1 MKTKDRILH
10 VSLYLFNTEGEG
22 NVSTVDIANELDM
35 SPGNL
40 YYHFKGKEPIV
51 GRLLESYSQ
60 GMETLMNQPEK
71 SLKSLEDHWLYLYV
85 LTEQVYHFRF
95 FYRNATDLLLRMPK
109 LQQRFTR
116 LQQHME
122 ASLAMLMNK
131 LSSAGSMNI
140 GPDEVAGFSQSLCL
154 QLTQWFNYNEILG
167 RNLDEKQSIHS
178 AVYQLISLSLPY
190 VNSGQQDLLKG
201 LKDLYY
207 EA

>member
-10 VSLYLFNTEGEG
+10 VSLDLFNTEGEG

-51 GRLLESYSQ
+51 ERLLESYSQ

-71 SLKSLEDHWLYLYV
+71 SLTGLDDHWLYLYV

-95 FYRNATDLLLRMPK
+95 FYRNPADLLLRMPK
-109 LQQRFTR
+109 LRQRFTR

-122 ASLAMLMNK
+122 ASLAMLINK
-131 LSSAGSMNI
+131 LSSTGSLNI
-140 GPDEVAGFSQSLCL
+140 SIEEIPGFSQSLCL

-167 RNLDEKQSIHS
+167 RDLDEKQSIHS

-190 VNSGQQDLLKG
+190 VNTGQQDLLKELKG
-201 LKDLYY
+201 LYL